1 MANVCCIPM
10 YFLFTRGQGI
20 KLFSLCSKY
29 YREFGYVFPV
39 LKKPLVNPG
48 SYEGAIVFDP
58 IPSAIYESLCVKDY
72 SSLYPSCILH
82 KNFSHETKIIDEAY
96 DNLPGVKYYNAQ
108 FRENDG
114 SIQYR
119 RFAKVN
125 NEYGVIPT
133 ILHTLLSE
141 RKRVKKIMKTE
152 KDPFKKSILDGKQ
165 LALKLTANSLYGQ
178 LGAGTS
184 PVRDRDIAACTTNT
198 GREMLIFAKKYDE
211 EYLPYI
217 MNGLYH
223 ARENKDSVTFNKILE
238 QEVKNYPNNELAL
251 DINKYLDNMEG
262 IISLPVIKYGD
273 TDSVFTC
280 FRYRGDTELLDKK
293 PSLKLWK
300 KIIDFGGKLMGQ
312 FIPDDYLEIWDKNYL
327 EFYNSKKIRKL
338 VIPDGPEVPPHP
350 DHWKE
355 IITY

>member
-1 MANVCCIPM
+1 
-10 YFLFTRGQGI
+10 
-20 KLFSLCSKY
+20 
-29 YREFGYVFPV
+29 
-39 LKKPLVNPG
+39 
-48 SYEGAIVFDP
+48 
-58 IPSAIYESLCVKDY
+58 
-72 SSLYPSCILH
+72 
-82 KNFSHETKIIDEAY
+82 
-96 DNLPGVKYYNAQ
+96 
-108 FRENDG
+108 
-114 SIQYR
+114 
-119 RFAKVN
+119 
-125 NEYGVIPT
+125 
-133 ILHTLLSE
+133 
-141 RKRVKKIMKTE
+141 MKTE

-165 LALKLTANSLYGQ
+165 LVLKLTANSLYGQ

-251 DINKYLDNMEG
+251 DINKYLDHMKG

-327 EFYNSKKIRKL
+327 EFYNGKKIRKL
-338 VIPDGPEVPPHP
+338 VIPDGPGGTSSSRSLERNF
-350 DHWKE
+350 
-355 IITY
+355 TY